1 MTPTIQLASERT
13 IIAQT
18 LISILT
24 NIRET
29 YLPDLGAADAYE
41 LLLTGA
47 HVLLAQTTQ
56 RPATVSSISHAIGRP
71 PATVEAHLDALIK
84 RGYVECIDNRY
95 SMAAGFNAPHLRRS
109 TRANIRA
116 IQVAAKHL
124 TPG

>member
-47 HVLLAQTTQ
+47 HVLLAQTTR
-56 RPATVSSISHAIGRP
+56 RPATSARRTRRNSSSVFP
-71 PATVEAHLDALIK
+71 
-84 RGYVECIDNRY
+84 
-95 SMAAGFNAPHLRRS
+95 
-109 TRANIRA
+109 ANIGPQTTSIRPVLA
-116 IQVAAKHL
+116 MAPLWLAR
-124 TPG
+124 PGG